1 MLGCMKQ
8 GAYADQSASFQLFLL
23 LGFLLAGLCLSSLL
37 AGVVVWC
44 CNGSLQVMYQDPW
57 MMRLTQFISAVGTF
71 LLPSL
76 LVAWCCGH
84 SVRAYLSI
92 GPVPRIHAFVW
103 VFISML
109 LLIPGINLL
118 DYANRQLVLPDWMA
132 PVESWIQAQ
141 EAQAERLVSLL
152 FSQEGI
158 LPLLSNLLVVALMAG
173 ITEEFLFRGCL
184 QQIVRRWTRNPHTVI
199 WIVAFLFSAIHLQ
212 FYGFV
217 PRMLLGAYVGYLL
230 YGSRNIWIPVFAHFC
245 NNALVVLLQS
255 HPDWP
260 INPYCQPDLTQG
272 IAIHY
277 IIVALLLL
285 LPFGWILRNRLQI
298 GNTYHK

>member
-23 LGFLLAGLCLSSLL
+23 LGFLFAGLCLSSLL

-118 DYANRQLVLPDWMA
+118 DYANRQLALPELEHRYPKVKWYT
-132 PVESWIQAQ
+132 
-141 EAQAERLVSLL
+141 LH
-152 FSQEGI
+152 
-158 LPLLSNLLVVALMAG
+158 N
-173 ITEEFLFRGCL
+173 
-184 QQIVRRWTRNPHTVI
+184 N
-199 WIVAFLFSAIHLQ
+199 
-212 FYGFV
+212 FYTKN
-217 PRMLLGAYVGYLL
+217 Y
-230 YGSRNIWIPVFAHFC
+230 
-245 NNALVVLLQS
+245 
-255 HPDWP
+255 
-260 INPYCQPDLTQG
+260 
-272 IAIHY
+272 
-277 IIVALLLL
+277 
-285 LPFGWILRNRLQI
+285 
-298 GNTYHK
+298 

>member
-1 MLGCMKQ
+1 MKQ
-8 GAYADQSASFQLFLL
+8 GSYADQSASFQLFLL

-37 AGVVVWC
+37 AGAVVWC
-44 CNGSLQVMYQDPW
+44 CSGSLQEMYQDPW

-76 LVAWCCGH
+76 LTAWCCGQ
-84 SVRAYLSI
+84 SVRSYLSI
-92 GPVPRIHAFVW
+92 GPLPRTRVFAW

-132 PVESWIQAQ
+132 PVENWIQAQ
-141 EAQAERLVSLL
+141 EMQAERLVSLL
-152 FSQEGI
+152 FSQEGW
-158 LPLLSNLLVVALMAG
+158 LPFVSNLIVVALMAG

-184 QQIVRRWTRNPHTVI
+184 QQIIRRWTHNPHTVI

-217 PRMLLGAYVGYLL
+217 PRMLLGAYFGYLL
-230 YGSRNIWIPVFAHFC
+230 YWSRTIWIPVFAHFC

-255 HPDWP
+255 HPDWY
-260 INPYCQPDLTQG
+260 INQYCQPDLTQG
-272 IAIHY
+272 PSIPY

-285 LPFGWILRNRLQI
+285 LPFSWIIRNPLKAS
-298 GNTYHK
+298 NTYHQ